1 MLVSLGCSFTFEEDS
16 LDKTVTNSVHEPQS
30 VDRLQ
35 YLLWD
40 MKIILSAFMGLQV
53 RGSEAVYVKALY
65 EAKRAHK
72 RKELEHSHI
81 FKDGREL

>member
-1 MLVSLGCSFTFEEDS
+1 M
-16 LDKTVTNSVHEPQS
+16 
-30 VDRLQ
+30 DRLQ

-53 RGSEAVYVKALY
+53 RGSEAVDVKALY

-72 RKELEHSHI
+72 RKEPEHSRV

>member
-1 MLVSLGCSFTFEEDS
+1 
-16 LDKTVTNSVHEPQS
+16 
-30 VDRLQ
+30 
-35 YLLWD
+35 
-40 MKIILSAFMGLQV
+40 MGLQV

>member
-1 MLVSLGCSFTFEEDS
+1 
-16 LDKTVTNSVHEPQS
+16 
-30 VDRLQ
+30 
-35 YLLWD
+35 
-40 MKIILSAFMGLQV
+40 MGLQV

-72 RKELEHSHI
+72 CKELEHSRV